1 MRTPREFYNN
11 IVNMFYDFQK
21 EGAIDGEIPRERIV
35 EATEVLIQAS
45 LATSLVQ
52 ITTNKVSKLKTKNE
66 LFEEFVNF
74 YYGCAETYFENF
86 YEITKQD
93 INKVKGYENN

>member
-1 MRTPREFYNN
+1 MRTPREFYNE

-35 EATEVLIQAS
+35 ESTESLIQAS

-52 ITTNKVSKLKTKNE
+52 MMTNKENRSRGKGE
-66 LFEEFVNF
+66 LYQEFVSF

-86 YEITKQD
+86 YEITRQD